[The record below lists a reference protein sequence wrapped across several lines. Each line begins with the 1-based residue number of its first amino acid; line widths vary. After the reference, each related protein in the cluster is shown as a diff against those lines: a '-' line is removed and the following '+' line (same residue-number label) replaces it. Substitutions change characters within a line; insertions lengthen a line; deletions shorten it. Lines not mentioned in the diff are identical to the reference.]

1 MKTSLLSVAADTE
14 KNGLIKKTES
24 SSLKRIGDKFDLKS
38 EN

>member
-1 MKTSLLSVAADTE
+1 MKRVEVLSVTANE
-14 KNGLIKKTES
+14 QNGLSKKTES